1 MFFQAPQANGCKTVF
16 ELQQR
21 SSVSPGPRSSGANSS
36 GYGTANSRRS
46 NSASVAPTAPAALS
60 AGAGAEQKKFNVRSQ
75 QQISDNPEW

>member
-1 MFFQAPQANGCKTVF
+1 MNFLFQAPQANGCKTVF

-46 NSASVAPTAPAALS
+46 NSAAVVAA
-60 AGAGAEQKKFNVRSQ
+60 AGAGAEQKKFGVRSQ
-75 QQISDNPEW
+75 QQVSDKSEW